1 MIFIKRLSN
10 MPGSPPSLTHC
21 LILVI
26 FSIMPL
32 TLSSCATSPGPMEAQ
47 QAASQHLGVGT
58 VVAINPARPSVE
70 INHQEIKGFMPAM
83 QMEFSVKD
91 KSALDSIKPGDQVN
105 FTVEI
110 NSGIEVVTAIQKR

>member
-1 MIFIKRLSN
+1 M
-10 MPGSPPSLTHC
+10 HC
-21 LILVI
+21 LSFAF
-26 FSIMPL
+26 FSIILL
-32 TLSSCATSPGPMEAQ
+32 TLSSCTTSPGAKEAQ
-47 QAASQHLGVGT
+47 QAVSRHQGVGT

-70 INHQEIKGFMPAM
+70 INHQEIEGFMPAM
-83 QMEFSVKD
+83 QMEFYVKD